1 MIKTGQVLD
10 KQFEISIDSSTI
22 QKRINE
28 IAEQINQ
35 KYANQEVFFIGILNG
50 SFMFF
55 SDLLKKINV
64 DCQIS
69 FLKVASY
76 QGTSTTGSVKKL
88 IGLTDDISNKNI
100 IIVEDIIDTGI
111 TMESILQQIY
121 EHQPKVV
128 EIATLLYKPNAFEK
142 NYKLHYI
149 GFEIP
154 NDFVVGYGLDYNGL
168 GRNLDAI
175 YKLKS

>member
-1 MIKTGQVLD
+1 MMKTVQVLD
-10 KQFEISIDSSTI
+10 KLFEISIDSSTI
-22 QKRINE
+22 QERIKE
-28 IAEQINQ
+28 LAEQINQ
-35 KYANQEVFFIGILNG
+35 KYANQEVYFIGILNG

-55 SDLLKKINV
+55 SDLLKKITI

-69 FLKVASY
+69 FLKVSSY
-76 QGTSTTGSVKKL
+76 EGTSTTGKVKKL
-88 IGLTDDISNKNI
+88 IGLTDDISDKNI
-100 IIVEDIIDTGI
+100 IIIEDIIDTGI
-111 TMESILQQIY
+111 TMESILDQIY
-121 EHQPKVV
+121 EHKPKIV

-142 NYKLHYI
+142 DYKLHYI

>member
-1 MIKTGQVLD
+1 MMKTVQVLD

-22 QKRINE
+22 QKRVKQL
-28 IAEQINQ
+28 AEQINQ
-35 KYANQEVFFIGILNG
+35 KYSNQEVFFIGILNG

-55 SDLLKKINV
+55 SDLLKNISI

-76 QGTSTTGSVKKL
+76 QGTSTTGKVKKL
-88 IGLTDDISNKNI
+88 IGLTDDISAKNI

-111 TMESILQQIY
+111 TMESILQQISQY
-121 EHQPKVV
+121 QPKNV

-142 NYKLHYI
+142 DYKLHYI

-175 YKLKS
+175 YKLKN